1 MAHCRAQDEADVLD
15 IAAIFENINE
25 TFSTELT
32 AKQTTLNQTEQNVRH
47 ATRSL
52 ADKRQQIHRSQLAL
66 NELEQIARKSEN
78 IRRALSAVDS
88 QDWTGRTDTRPVSSA
103 FKPLPSHVEQPQSTG
118 VNGIDI
124 GMPAHGSVDSVT
136 TLRRMRDWEQRAA
149 QVLEQRTQAL
159 EGEGLEKELKYRR
172 LVSLCTKVPV
182 EKVDGVSYLST
193 RLFHGSN
200 ADRI

>member
-182 EKVDGVSYLST
+182 DKVDSVSIPLT
-193 RLFHGSN
+193 RQG
-200 ADRI
+200 